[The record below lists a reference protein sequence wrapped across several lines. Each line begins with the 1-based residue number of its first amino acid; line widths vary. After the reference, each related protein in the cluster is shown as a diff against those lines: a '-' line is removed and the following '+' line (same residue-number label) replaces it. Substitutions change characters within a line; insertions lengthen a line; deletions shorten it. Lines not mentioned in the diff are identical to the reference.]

1 MNLPAHIN
9 QKVLQYILIPMFI
22 LALFTPASAA
32 DIHIKAETVQY
43 VGGEFRVDI
52 SIEGASNL
60 YGLAFDLNYDPS
72 TLTVVDSD
80 PLKEGIQPKV
90 TEGSLLNDNGQVTT
104 LFKVALEDGVPGK
117 LVIGLTR
124 SGETDGV
131 NVTPDTAFLSV
142 FFRSAAT
149 GDVTLS
155 FDNQGA
161 RGPASQEIIAG
172 TWGELVLNIDQ
183 YDWKGDVN
191 QDFVINLEDTMIILK
206 AWTLKS
212 QEDIHISSDINQDEK
227 IGFEEAI
234 NAMNKEINSTP

>member
-1 MNLPAHIN
+1 MRLPTHIN
-9 QKVLQYILIPMFI
+9 QSVLQYIVIPMLI
-22 LALFTPASAA
+22 LVLFTPASAA

-43 VGGEFRVDI
+43 VGGDFRVDI

-60 YGLAFDLNYDPS
+60 YGLAFDLNYDPA

-90 TEGSLLNDNGQVTT
+90 TEGSLLSDNGQVTT
-104 LFKVALEDGVPGK
+104 LLQGACEGGTPGE

-124 SGETDGV
+124 SGETDGID
-131 NVTPDTAFLSV
+131 VTSDTAFLSV

-149 GDVTLS
+149 GNVTLS
-155 FDNQGA
+155 FENQGVQGA
-161 RGPASQEIIAG
+161 APQEIIAA

-183 YDWKGDVN
+183 HDWKGDVN

-206 AWTLKS
+206 AWTLKP

-234 NAMNKEINSTP
+234 HAMEKEIKK